1 MDSIKTAVF
10 VVVNL
15 YFDGKLVL
23 WQVLYLYAMVIF
35 ISVFQVLAHA
45 DLDRISED
53 SLWNITRGLEE
64 FNNIVATISFTNSQ
78 ENCLPRTNMHNLV
91 PHHMIALR
99 NGSLSKCTLASSAGF
114 LTFDGLDSEAVIN
127 NSYRNIGDTIKPIP
141 FIRVLNILAKER
153 SKYTAV
159 LTHRILTSN
168 EDFLHVAHTI
178 KKSEFSWTKDIRVSG
193 AVKWQNDKSHVP
205 LSSSINTSDYH
216 SASGSSFSASLSSNS
231 LPRAGKIVLPA
242 ITKDAMSLCEFTER
256 EQEFAAKFLQI
267 VCHSTNFVK
276 RTVNGKHFKVTVETS
291 PNKTPT
297 KLKASLG
304 LQFDNKTPSPYVS
317 PNESPVPSTPIQDKS
332 RHATRSPKPHRN
344 RSQDEGDED
353 GQTVRK
359 SVCFA
364 DSADYSVMVQLTQK
378 YMDLLWQCFNG
389 HLLEYLNDMSWGGV
403 DAVRT
408 QLGSLQLCDD
418 AVAMVVVKVMQ
429 HLSTIGK

>member
-1 MDSIKTAVF
+1 M
-10 VVVNL
+10 
-15 YFDGKLVL
+15 
-23 WQVLYLYAMVIF
+23 
-35 ISVFQVLAHA
+35 LAHA
-45 DLDRISED
+45 DLERISED

-64 FNNIVATISFTNSQ
+64 FNNIVAAISYTNSQ
-78 ENCLPRTNMHNLV
+78 ENCLPRNNMHNLV

-99 NGSLSKCTLASSAGF
+99 SSSISKCTSASSYSSGL
-114 LTFDGLDSEAVIN
+114 LTFDGLDSDAVIN

-168 EDFLHVAHTI
+168 EDFLHVAHSI

-193 AVKWQNDKSHVP
+193 AAKWQSDKTP
-205 LSSSINTSDYH
+205 GLSSSVNTSDYH
-216 SASGSSFSASLSSNS
+216 SASGSSFTASLSSNS
-231 LPRAGKIVLPA
+231 LPRAGKLVLPA

-276 RTVNGKHFKVTVETS
+276 RTLNGKHFKVTVETS

-297 KLKASLG
+297 KLKAVPG
-304 LQFDNKTPSPYVS
+304 LHFDNGTPPPFAS
-317 PNESPVPSTPIQDKS
+317 PNESPLSSTSK
-332 RHATRSPKPHRN
+332 HARETRENRRNSANSPVCRRTRSE
-344 RSQDEGDED
+344 DEDQED
-353 GQTVRK
+353 GQALRK

-408 QLGSLQLCDD
+408 QLGTLQLCDD

-429 HLSTIGK
+429 QLSANGK

>member
-1 MDSIKTAVF
+1 M
-10 VVVNL
+10 
-15 YFDGKLVL
+15 
-23 WQVLYLYAMVIF
+23 
-35 ISVFQVLAHA
+35 
-45 DLDRISED
+45 
-53 SLWNITRGLEE
+53 
-64 FNNIVATISFTNSQ
+64 
-78 ENCLPRTNMHNLV
+78 
-91 PHHMIALR
+91 
-99 NGSLSKCTLASSAGF
+99 
-114 LTFDGLDSEAVIN
+114 
-127 NSYRNIGDTIKPIP
+127 
-141 FIRVLNILAKER
+141 LNILAKER

-193 AVKWQNDKSHVP
+193 AVKWQNDKSNA
-205 LSSSINTSDYH
+205 LSSNINTSDYH
-216 SASGSSFSASLSSNS
+216 SASGSSFSASLRSNS

-291 PNKTPT
+291 PSKTPT

-304 LQFDNKTPSPYVS
+304 LQFDPKTPSPYVS
-317 PNESPVPSTPIQDKS
+317 PSESPDSSTQRHSKEVQDKN
-332 RHATRSPKPHRN
+332 RHTTRSPKPHRN
-344 RSQDEGDED
+344 RSQDEGEED
-353 GQTVRK
+353 GQIVRK

-418 AVAMVVVKVMQ
+418 TVTMVVVKVMQ
-429 HLSTIGK
+429 QLGTIGKKNVFILFDNILRNVIKIFLKN